1 MTEDDF
7 VKQMR
12 ALNEKEKEIANQKWK
27 LQRQY
32 LKEYPLQVNDKCV
45 DYNGEVCWISNV
57 RFFSPSSTVMYFSVN
72 YSTKNG
78 ERSQVERNVFIGLT
92 KIQEN
97 K

>member
-1 MTEDDF
+1 MTREDF
-7 VKQMR
+7 EKQMR

-45 DYNGEVCWISNV
+45 DYNGKVCWISNV

-72 YSTKNG
+72 YPTKNG
-78 ERSQVERNVFIGLT
+78 ERSQANRNVFAGLT
-92 KIQEN
+92 KIQED

>member
-1 MTEDDF
+1 MTEEDF

-12 ALNEKEKEIANQKWK
+12 ALNEKEMEIAHQKYA
-27 LQRQY
+27 LQRRY
-32 LKEYPLQVNDKCV
+32 LKEYPLQVDDKCV

-78 ERSQVERNVFIGLT
+78 ERSQVERNVFRGLT